1 LVGPRHSPAPAEWP
15 HPVLA
20 GLRPSSP
27 AVAINPARLHR
38 GLPRDLERV
47 VSATNVGK
55 LKLLSDYGEFRQV
68 RE

>member
-1 LVGPRHSPAPAEWP
+1 LVGPRHSPAQAEWP

-27 AVAINPARLHR
+27 AVATNPARLHL
-38 GLPRDLERV
+38 GLLLDLGRV

-55 LKLLSDYGEFRQV
+55 LKLFSDYGEFRQV